1 MSGELAERAAQ
12 AIAAI
17 NSQDPEL
24 IAEIFDPLAEIRT
37 GRSTYTGVEAAIGWA
52 EKRYD
57 HLDKRY
63 AISMTHT
70 KGDSVLVLGTVEYV
84 WREEGEVGDAAP
96 IALLLEFADGRVRS
110 LTVADDP
117 AAALDEFES

>member
-1 MSGELAERAAQ
+1 MSGELAERAAE

-24 IAEIFDPLAEIRT
+24 IAAAFDPLAEIRT
-37 GRSTYTGVEAAIGWA
+37 GRSTYSGIVEAIRWA
-52 EKRYD
+52 EKSYD

-63 AISMTHT
+63 SIAMTHT
-70 KGDSVLVLGTVEYV
+70 KGDTVLVLGTVEYV
-84 WREEGEVGDAAP
+84 WREEGEVGDSAP
-96 IALLLEFADGRVRS
+96 IALLLEFADGRVRA

-117 AAALDEFES
+117 AAALDEFER